1 MTAPHRPSQF
11 AVITQPNGASYLASQ
26 IKRLKRRRAARG
38 ELEERQ
44 ERLLAIVDTMK
55 PMTVRQ
61 VFYQVSVR
69 RIVEKSEAGYNTV
82 QTDLVQMRRAGA
94 LAYSWLADNTRF
106 ERKPRTFISVAKALH
121 DTDRLYRKAPWANAD
136 AYVEICLEK
145 DALAGVVMPVTAL
158 YDAQLM
164 VARGYANLS
173 FLHTAVECFNAL
185 EVPTFMYHFGDFD
198 PSGVNAGEEI
208 EETLNELAPDANITF
223 KRAAVTPE
231 QITAW
236 HLPIRPTKTSDSRS
250 KIFGDISVE
259 LDAVHPS
266 RLRDLVAQVIQL
278 HLPPDEF
285 AVLKAA
291 EKSERTLIGR
301 LVGMI
306 RVGGSA

>member
-1 MTAPHRPSQF
+1 MRLARN
-11 AVITQPNGASYLASQ
+11 AAEVIGFGGKLVA
-26 IKRLKRRRAARG
+26 
-38 ELEERQ
+38 
-44 ERLLAIVDTMK
+44 
-55 PMTVRQ
+55 VRQ
-61 VFYQVSVR
+61 PKIRRCTPYQNP
-69 RIVEKSEAGYNTV
+69 A
-82 QTDLVQMRRAGA
+82 
-94 LAYSWLADNTRF
+94 
-106 ERKPRTFISVAKALH
+106 RTMLGFISVEMPSGAIYHGLRLMVRPKGERWIAMP
-121 DTDRLYRKAPWANAD
+121 DVRLYRKALWANAD
-136 AYVEICLEK
+136 AYVEIWLEK

-164 VARGYANLS
+164 VARGDASLS

-208 EETLNELAPDANITF
+208 EETLNELAADANITF

-231 QITAW
+231 QIAAW